1 MAIKLEIKNLYKIFG
16 EHPQRAFKYI
26 EQGLSKEQILEKTG
40 LSLGVKDA
48 SLAIEEGEIFVIM
61 GLSGSGKS
69 TMVRLLNRLI
79 EPTRGQVLI
88 DGVDIAKI
96 SDAELREVRRK
107 KIAMV
112 FQSFALYPH
121 LTVYKNMAF
130 PLKSMKLPQEEIKRR
145 VEAAAKILDIDYL
158 LNRRPRV
165 LSGGQ
170 RQRVALGRAMVREPV
185 VFLLDEPLSNLD
197 AKMRTE
203 LRDQIIRLHERLKTT
218 FVYVTHDQAEA
229 MQMGDRLA
237 IMDMGRIVQ
246 TGTPQ
251 EIYDHPNS
259 VYVAGFVGA
268 PKINFFASHL
278 RRGETGWSI
287 RLLGKTLELPAQ
299 RLPLDTEGAED
310 GMRVI
315 LGVRPEDFRLD
326 TSSEPMLQ
334 AEALNVLPMGA
345 GLHVQLRC
353 GEVRFLIVLTNHSG
367 VQPGDTLALRVDPW
381 NIQVFDA
388 QTERNLC
395 RPVRKEDA
403 Q

>member
-1 MAIKLEIKNLYKIFG
+1 MAEI
-16 EHPQRAFKYI
+16 Q
-26 EQGLSKEQILEKTG
+26 
-40 LSLGVKDA
+40 
-48 SLAIEEGEIFVIM
+48 
-61 GLSGSGKS
+61 LSGVSMVYPNGTQALKQVDLTVSDHEFIVLLGPSGCGKS
-69 TMVRLLNRLI
+69 TLLRLI
-79 EPTRGQVLI
+79 AGLEKPTEGTLRFDGEDVSTLEPMKRNV
-88 DGVDIAKI
+88 
-96 SDAELREVRRK
+96 
-107 KIAMV
+107 AMV

-287 RLLGKTLELPAQ
+287 CLLYTSDAADEL
-299 RLPLDTEGAED
+299 
-310 GMRVI
+310 
-315 LGVRPEDFRLD
+315 
-326 TSSEPMLQ
+326 
-334 AEALNVLPMGA
+334 
-345 GLHVQLRC
+345 
-353 GEVRFLIVLTNHSG
+353 
-367 VQPGDTLALRVDPW
+367 
-381 NIQVFDA
+381 
-388 QTERNLC
+388 
-395 RPVRKEDA
+395 
-403 Q
+403 

>member
-1 MAIKLEIKNLYKIFG
+1 MAEI
-16 EHPQRAFKYI
+16 Q
-26 EQGLSKEQILEKTG
+26 LS
-40 LSLGVKDA
+40 GVSMVYPNGTQALKQVWR
-48 SLAIEEGEIFVIM
+48 EN
-61 GLSGSGKS
+61 GSGKKRGLSINLATALKQVDLTVPDHEFIVLLGPSGCGKS
-69 TMVRLLNRLI
+69 TLLRLI
-79 EPTRGQVLI
+79 AGLEKPSEGTLRFDGEDVSMLEPMKRNV
-88 DGVDIAKI
+88 
-96 SDAELREVRRK
+96 
-107 KIAMV
+107 AMV

-299 RLPLDTEGAED
+299 RLPLDTAGAED

-395 RPVRKEDA
+395 CPVRKEDA

>member
-1 MAIKLEIKNLYKIFG
+1 MAEI
-16 EHPQRAFKYI
+16 Q
-26 EQGLSKEQILEKTG
+26 
-40 LSLGVKDA
+40 
-48 SLAIEEGEIFVIM
+48 
-61 GLSGSGKS
+61 LSGVSMVYPNGTQALKQVDLTVSDHEFIVLLGPSGCGKS
-69 TMVRLLNRLI
+69 TLLRLI
-79 EPTRGQVLI
+79 AGLEKPSEGTLRFDGEDVSTLEPMKRNV
-88 DGVDIAKI
+88 
-96 SDAELREVRRK
+96 
-107 KIAMV
+107 AMV

-170 RQRVALGRAMVREPV
+170 
-185 VFLLDEPLSNLD
+185 PLSNLD

-315 LGVRPEDFRLD
+315 LGVRPEDFQLD

-395 RPVRKEDA
+395 CPVRKEDA

>member
-1 MAIKLEIKNLYKIFG
+1 MSVIKVQNVKKKFRVYLDKGSSLKERFLSFKRNKYEVRTVLDGISFEVDRG
-16 EHPQRAFKYI
+16 EAV
-26 EQGLSKEQILEKTG
+26 GLIG
-40 LSLGVKDA
+40 HNGC
-48 SLAIEEGEIFVIM
+48 
-61 GLSGSGKS
+61 GKS
-69 TMVRLLNRLI
+69 TLLRLI
-79 EPTRGQVLI
+79 AGLEKPTEGTLRFDGEDVSTLEPMKRNV
-88 DGVDIAKI
+88 
-96 SDAELREVRRK
+96 
-107 KIAMV
+107 AMV

-130 PLKSMKLPQEEIKRR
+130 PLKSLKLPQEEIKRR

-287 RLLGKTLELPAQ
+287 RLLGNARDPRRPAGGFPAGYKQ
-299 RLPLDTEGAED
+299 RADAAGRGAERAAD
-310 GMRVI
+310 GRGTACAAP
-315 LGVRPEDFRLD
+315 LRRGTLPDCSDEPFRRAAGRYARAAGRPVEY
-326 TSSEPMLQ
+326 
-334 AEALNVLPMGA
+334 
-345 GLHVQLRC
+345 
-353 GEVRFLIVLTNHSG
+353 SG
-367 VQPGDTLALRVDPW
+367 V
-381 NIQVFDA
+381 
-388 QTERNLC
+388 
-395 RPVRKEDA
+395 
-403 Q
+403 

>member
-1 MAIKLEIKNLYKIFG
+1 MAEVIFNKLEKVYSNGFKAVHGIDLKIADG
-16 EHPQRAFKYI
+16 EFM
-26 EQGLSKEQILEKTG
+26 
-40 LSLGVKDA
+40 
-48 SLAIEEGEIFVIM
+48 VIV
-61 GLSGSGKS
+61 GPSGCAKS
-69 TMVRLLNRLI
+69 TTLRMLAGL
-79 EPTRGQVLI
+79 ET
-88 DGVDIAKI
+88 I
-96 SDAELREVRRK
+96 SGGEVRIGEKIVNNLAPKARG
-107 KIAMV
+107 IAMV
-112 FQSFALYPH
+112 FQNYALYPH
-121 LTVYKNMAF
+121 MTVAENMAF

-395 RPVRKEDA
+395 CPVRKEDA

>member
-1 MAIKLEIKNLYKIFG
+1 MQ
-16 EHPQRAFKYI
+16 PQC
-26 EQGLSKEQILEKTG
+26 IL
-40 LSLGVKDA
+40 
-48 SLAIEEGEIFVIM
+48 F
-61 GLSGSGKS
+61 
-69 TMVRLLNRLI
+69 
-79 EPTRGQVLI
+79 
-88 DGVDIAKI
+88 
-96 SDAELREVRRK
+96 
-107 KIAMV
+107 
-112 FQSFALYPH
+112 
-121 LTVYKNMAF
+121 
-130 PLKSMKLPQEEIKRR
+130 
-145 VEAAAKILDIDYL
+145 
-158 LNRRPRV
+158 
-165 LSGGQ
+165 
-170 RQRVALGRAMVREPV
+170 
-185 VFLLDEPLSNLD
+185 DEPLSALD
-197 AKMRTE
+197 AKLRESMRLEMKQMTSQ
-203 LRDQIIRLHERLKTT
+203 LNMTSV
-218 FVYVTHDQAEA
+218 FVTHDQSEA
-229 MQMGDRLA
+229 MSMSDY
-237 IMDMGRIVQ
+237 IVVMNGGKIEQ
-246 TGTPQ
+246 YGTPQ

-268 PKINFFASHL
+268 PKINFFASPL
-278 RRGETGWSI
+278 RRGEAGWSI

-299 RLPLDTEGAED
+299 RLPLDTAGAEN

-395 RPVRKEDA
+395 CPVRKEDA

>member
-1 MAIKLEIKNLYKIFG
+1 MAEI
-16 EHPQRAFKYI
+16 Q
-26 EQGLSKEQILEKTG
+26 
-40 LSLGVKDA
+40 
-48 SLAIEEGEIFVIM
+48 
-61 GLSGSGKS
+61 LSGVSMVYPNGTQALKQVDLTVPDHEFIVLLGPSGCGKS
-69 TMVRLLNRLI
+69 TLLRLI
-79 EPTRGQVLI
+79 AGLEKPTEGTLRFDGEDVSTLEPMKRNV
-88 DGVDIAKI
+88 
-96 SDAELREVRRK
+96 
-107 KIAMV
+107 AMV

-278 RRGETGWSI
+278 RRGETGWNI
-287 RLLGKTLELPAQ
+287 RLLGKTLELPA
-299 RLPLDTEGAED
+299 
-310 GMRVI
+310 
-315 LGVRPEDFRLD
+315 
-326 TSSEPMLQ
+326 
-334 AEALNVLPMGA
+334 
-345 GLHVQLRC
+345 
-353 GEVRFLIVLTNHSG
+353 
-367 VQPGDTLALRVDPW
+367 
-381 NIQVFDA
+381 
-388 QTERNLC
+388 
-395 RPVRKEDA
+395 
-403 Q
+403 

>member
-1 MAIKLEIKNLYKIFG
+1 MAEI
-16 EHPQRAFKYI
+16 Q
-26 EQGLSKEQILEKTG
+26 
-40 LSLGVKDA
+40 
-48 SLAIEEGEIFVIM
+48 
-61 GLSGSGKS
+61 LSGVSMVYPNGTQALKQVDLTVPDHEFIVLLGPSGCGKS
-69 TMVRLLNRLI
+69 TLLRLI
-79 EPTRGQVLI
+79 AGLEKPSEGTLRFDGEDVSTLEPMKRNV
-88 DGVDIAKI
+88 
-96 SDAELREVRRK
+96 
-107 KIAMV
+107 AMV

-158 LNRRPRV
+158 LNRR
-165 LSGGQ
+165 L
-170 RQRVALGRAMVREPV
+170 REPV

-299 RLPLDTEGAED
+299 RLPLDTEGAEGRHARDPRRPAGGFPAGYKQRADAAGRGAECAAD
-310 GMRVI
+310 GRGTACAAP
-315 LGVRPEDFRLD
+315 LRRGTLPDCSDEPFRRAAGRYAHAAGRPVEY
-326 TSSEPMLQ
+326 
-334 AEALNVLPMGA
+334 
-345 GLHVQLRC
+345 
-353 GEVRFLIVLTNHSG
+353 SG
-367 VQPGDTLALRVDPW
+367 V
-381 NIQVFDA
+381 
-388 QTERNLC
+388 
-395 RPVRKEDA
+395 
-403 Q
+403 

>member
-1 MAIKLEIKNLYKIFG
+1 MK
-16 EHPQRAFKYI
+16 Q
-26 EQGLSKEQILEKTG
+26 EQIKWLKFNFPASAWSIRTARRRSSRFDLTVPDHEFIV
-40 LSLGVKDA
+40 LLGP
-48 SLAIEEGEIFVIM
+48 
-61 GLSGSGKS
+61 SGCGKS
-69 TMVRLLNRLI
+69 TLLRLI
-79 EPTRGQVLI
+79 AGLEKPTEGTLRFDGEDVSTLEPMKRNV
-88 DGVDIAKI
+88 
-96 SDAELREVRRK
+96 
-107 KIAMV
+107 AMV

-299 RLPLDTEGAED
+299 RLPLDTAGAEN

-395 RPVRKEDA
+395 CPVRKEDA